1 MDCCFA
7 NQYDSSQIAET
18 FPNVSSPEM
27 FDSDTE
33 SDTDNKNVEILADDS
48 TLAVI
53 PPREQPT
60 QAELIA
66 KSDNCM
72 LVRINKFLS
81 GVPPPPRHT
90 TCQSDCSD
98 FLQHIYENRQLFYI
112 GYPLSNGNSEST
124 ESTNSQQQRTT
135 EINDKNV
142 SYQCTKG
149 TPRNLTNAFDA
160 CDLPANNAESTKLGT
175 NSDSD
180 SVNLNVQQS
189 VSKEILKNVVNTI
202 KDTVKVPSTVDNSDV
217 SHERSPLLY
226 HTIGEKEAKVLA
238 WPQAYSH
245 KFHGIHYNRSRAVE
259 EFENLTVKLCERYI
273 GAETQSTCNI
283 WFSKQPPGSVKKPSL
298 LTRRGNGQ
306 SPEKRLTHLAKRRRT
321 FCSANLQGLGLTNK
335 RQLMIPIKKLT
346 HKKGKSPRGKS
357 LRGKSPRGKSP
368 RGKSPR
374 SSAKKKVVRRLMLDE
389 SSPCKSKL
397 EISKRA
403 LFQSP
408 PSDHAGPSKL
418 LGTNNTDSQKIKRV
432 LFSTPKKNESEDS
445 AKQTSSKEESRK
457 RKCEEELHGP
467 RLKWPKSLSF
477 DCTHELKNTSKVT
490 WDRHSSSSIL
500 SKNETS
506 VSQGKNELSDTH
518 KKKLLWA
525 VAEALRSKG
534 IDMNHPK
541 FKQYAAN
548 LARTIKKFMPDLE
561 NRNIP
566 RKPGSTSDR
575 MLKLAKHHVL
585 LLIDTRPI
593 N

>member
-7 NQYDSSQIAET
+7 NQYESSQITET

-33 SDTDNKNVEILADDS
+33 SDTDNRNIDTLADNGRL
-48 TLAVI
+48 TVMA
-53 PPREQPT
+53 PREPT
-60 QAELIA
+60 RAELIA
-66 KSDNCM
+66 KSDSYM
-72 LVRINKFLS
+72 LVRINKYLS

-98 FLQHIYENRQLFYI
+98 FLQHIYENRQLFCN
-112 GYPLSNGNSEST
+112 GYPLSNGDSEST
-124 ESTNSQQQRTT
+124 ESTKPEEQRTT
-135 EINDKNV
+135 ETNDRNV

-160 CDLPANNAESTKLGT
+160 CDLPANSTEATKSGLT
-175 NSDSD
+175 KNDSPNS
-180 SVNLNVQQS
+180 NVQHG
-189 VSKEILKNVVNTI
+189 VSKEIKNSVNTI
-202 KDTVKVPSTVDNSDV
+202 EATVQVPPVGDNADV
-217 SHERSPLLY
+217 SHEQSPLLY
-226 HTIGEKEAKVLA
+226 QTIDEKEVKALT

-245 KFHGIHYNRSRAVE
+245 KFHGIHYNRSRTVE

-283 WFSKQPPGSVKKPSL
+283 WFSKQPPGSARKRSL
-298 LTRRGNGQ
+298 LIKRGNGQ

-321 FCSANLQGLGLTNK
+321 FCSANLQGLGLADK

-389 SSPCKSKL
+389 SSPYKSKL
-397 EISKRA
+397 ETSKRA

-408 PSDHAGPSKL
+408 PSDHPGPSNVF
-418 LGTNNTDSQKIKRV
+418 GTNNTDPQKIKRV
-432 LFSTPKKNESEDS
+432 LFTTPKKNESED
-445 AKQTSSKEESRK
+445 AKRTSLREESRK
-457 RKCEEELHGP
+457 RKCEEELQGP
-467 RLKWPKSLSF
+467 RLKWAKSLSF
-477 DCTHELKNTSKVT
+477 DCTHELKNTSKVI

-506 VSQGKNELSDTH
+506 FSQGKNELSNTH

-534 IDMNHPK
+534 IGMSHPK

-585 LLIDTRPI
+585 FLVDTRPI
-593 N
+593 D

>member
-7 NQYDSSQIAET
+7 NQYDSSQITET

-33 SDTDNKNVEILADDS
+33 SDVDSRHVEASAGDNGA
-48 TLAVI
+48 TAAM
-53 PPREQPT
+53 PPREPT

-66 KSDNCM
+66 TSDSC
-72 LVRINKFLS
+72 LLARINKYLC
-81 GVPPPPRHT
+81 GVPPPPKHT
-90 TCQSDCSD
+90 TSQSDCSD
-98 FLQHIYENRQLFYI
+98 FLRQIYKNGQLFCN
-112 GYPLSNGNSEST
+112 GHSLSDGSAEST
-124 ESTNSQQQRTT
+124 ENTKPEEQKTTTDTNDR
-135 EINDKNV
+135 NV
-142 SYQCTKG
+142 PSQCTKG
-149 TPRNLTNAFDA
+149 TPRNLINAFDA
-160 CDLPANNAESTKLGT
+160 CDSSQANVAGDAKLGV
-175 NSDSD
+175 NKSDGD
-180 SVNLNVQQS
+180 DWSVYN
-189 VSKEILKNVVNTI
+189 VSKEINSANTI
-202 KDTVKVPSTVDNSDV
+202 KKTVKVLPVVDSADV
-217 SHERSPLLY
+217 SRKQSPLIY
-226 HTIGEKEAKVLA
+226 QTIGEKEVKTLT

-245 KFHGIHYNRSRAVE
+245 KFHGIHYNRSKTVE

-283 WFSKQPPGSVKKPSL
+283 WFSKQPPGSARKRSL
-298 LTRRGNGQ
+298 LTKRGNGQ

-321 FCSANLQGLGLTNK
+321 FCSANLQGLGLADK
-335 RQLMIPIKKLT
+335 RQLMIPIRKLT
-346 HKKGKSPRGKS
+346 HKKGKSP
-357 LRGKSPRGKSP
+357 RGKSPRGKSP

-389 SSPCKSKL
+389 SSPCKSKV
-397 EISKRA
+397 ETSKRA

-408 PSDHAGPSKL
+408 SSDHPGPSKL
-418 LGTNNTDSQKIKRV
+418 LGTNNTDTQKIKRA
-432 LFSTPKKNESEDS
+432 LFSTPKKSESDD
-445 AKQTSSKEESRK
+445 AKQTSSREESRK
-457 RKCEEELHGP
+457 RKCEEELQGP
-467 RLKWPKSLSF
+467 RLKWAKSLSF
-477 DCTHELKNTSKVT
+477 DCTHELKNTCKVT
-490 WDRHSSSSIL
+490 WDRYSSSSVL

-506 VSQGKNELSDTH
+506 FSQGKNELSNTH

-534 IDMNHPK
+534 IGMNHPK

-585 LLIDTRPI
+585 FLIDTRPMD
-593 N
+593 

>member
-7 NQYDSSQIAET
+7 NQYDNSQIVET

-33 SDTDNKNVEILADDS
+33 SDTDNKNVETLTEDS
-48 TLAVI
+48 TFAVVSS
-53 PPREQPT
+53 REPT

-66 KSDNCM
+66 KSDNYM

-98 FLQHIYENRQLFYI
+98 FLQHIYANHRFFYTE
-112 GYPLSNGNSEST
+112 YSLSNGST
-124 ESTNSQQQRTT
+124 KSMENPQQQRTT
-135 EINDKNV
+135 EDTNNRNI
-142 SYQCTKG
+142 SYQCTKS
-149 TPRNLTNAFDA
+149 TLRNLTDVFDA
-160 CDLPANNAESTKLGT
+160 CDSPANSVEDTELSIN
-175 NSDSD
+175 NCDSN
-180 SVNLNVQQS
+180 NLNVQYS
-189 VSKEILKNVVNTI
+189 VPKELKNPVNAT
-202 KDTVKVPSTVDNSDV
+202 KETVQVPYIINSEV
-217 SHERSPLLY
+217 SYEQSPLLY
-226 HTIGEKEAKVLA
+226 HTIDEKEVKALT

-245 KFHGIHYNRSRAVE
+245 KFHGIHYNRSKAVE

-283 WFSKQPPGSVKKPSL
+283 WFSKQPPGSARKRSL
-298 LTRRGNGQ
+298 LTKRGSGQ
-306 SPEKRLTHLAKRRRT
+306 SPEKRLTHLARRRRT
-321 FCSANLQGLGLTNK
+321 FCSANLQGLGLTDK
-335 RQLMIPIKKLT
+335 RQLMIPIKKLA

-397 EISKRA
+397 ETSKRA

-408 PSDHAGPSKL
+408 PSDLAGPSKL
-418 LGTNNTDSQKIKRV
+418 LGTSNMDTQKIKRV
-432 LFSTPKKNESEDS
+432 LFSTPQKNESED
-445 AKQTSSKEESRK
+445 AKQTSSREESRK
-457 RKCEEELHGP
+457 RKCEEELQGP
-467 RLKWPKSLSF
+467 RLKWAKSLSF
-477 DCTHELKNTSKVT
+477 DCTHELKNTSKVM

-506 VSQGKNELSDTH
+506 FSQGKNELSDTH

-534 IDMNHPK
+534 IGMNHPK

-548 LARTIKKFMPDLE
+548 LARTIKKFMPELE

-585 LLIDTRPI
+585 FLIDTRPMD
-593 N
+593 

>member
-7 NQYDSSQIAET
+7 NQYESSQIRET
-18 FPNVSSPEM
+18 ISNVSSPEM

-33 SDTDNKNVEILADDS
+33 SDIYNKNVETQVTDNN

-53 PPREQPT
+53 SPQMPT

-66 KSDNCM
+66 KSDNYM

-98 FLQHIYENRQLFYI
+98 FLRHIYENRRLFYI
-112 GYPLSNGNSEST
+112 GCPLPNESSEIAEST
-124 ESTNSQQQRTT
+124 KLQQQKRPT
-135 EINDKNV
+135 ETNDKNV

-149 TPRNLTNAFDA
+149 TPRNLTNAFNLTADSIENTQ
-160 CDLPANNAESTKLGT
+160 LNINNSG
-175 NSDSD
+175 SH
-180 SVNLNVQQS
+180 NLNIQCD
-189 VSKEILKNVVNTI
+189 VSKEIKNPVNMIKETIEVVPVAD
-202 KDTVKVPSTVDNSDV
+202 KSDV
-217 SHERSPLLY
+217 SHEHSPVLY
-226 HTIGEKEAKVLA
+226 HTISEEGAKALA
-238 WPQAYSH
+238 WPQAYYH
-245 KFHGIHYNRSRAVE
+245 KFHGIHYNRSRTVE
-259 EFENLTVKLCERYI
+259 EFENSTVKLCERYI
-273 GAETQSTCNI
+273 GAETQSSCNI
-283 WFSKQPPGSVKKPSL
+283 WFSKPPGSIRKRSL
-298 LTRRGNGQ
+298 LMKRRNGQ
-306 SPEKRLTHLAKRRRT
+306 SPEKRLTHLTKRRRT
-321 FCSANLQGLGLTNK
+321 FCSANLKGLGLADK

-357 LRGKSPRGKSP
+357 LHGKSPRGRSPRGKSP
-368 RGKSPR
+368 I

-397 EISKRA
+397 ETSKRA

-418 LGTNNTDSQKIKRV
+418 LGTNNIDTQKIKRV
-432 LFSTPKKNESEDS
+432 LFSTSKKNESVD
-445 AKQTSSKEESRK
+445 AKQTSSREESRK
-457 RKCEEELHGP
+457 RKCDEELQGP
-467 RLKWPKSLSF
+467 RLKWAKSLSF
-477 DCTHELKNTSKVT
+477 DCMHEIKNTSKVI

-506 VSQGKNELSDTH
+506 VNEGKNELSDTH
-518 KKKLLWA
+518 RKKLLWA

-534 IDMNHPK
+534 IGMSHPK

-585 LLIDTRPI
+585 FLMDTRPI

>member
-1 MDCCFA
+1 MDCCFT
-7 NQYDSSQIAET
+7 NQYENSQIRET

-33 SDTDNKNVEILADDS
+33 SDTYKKNVEALTDDDS
-48 TLAVI
+48 TLAMI
-53 PPREQPT
+53 PPQEPT

-66 KSDNCM
+66 KSDNYM

-98 FLQHIYENRQLFYI
+98 FLQHIYENRRLFYI
-112 GYPLSNGNSEST
+112 GCPLSNGSSEIT
-124 ESTNSQQQRTT
+124 ESIKQQRPIET
-135 EINDKNV
+135 KNI

-160 CDLPANNAESTKLGT
+160 CDLSADSAEDTKLGI
-175 NSDSD
+175 NNNDCD
-180 SVNLNVQQS
+180 NLNVQYN
-189 VSKEILKNVVNTI
+189 VPKEINNSFNTI
-202 KDTVKVPSTVDNSDV
+202 KETVTILSGQNSDKN
-217 SHERSPLLY
+217 SDLSQEHSPLLY
-226 HTIGEKEAKVLA
+226 HTIGEEEAKALT

-245 KFHGIHYNRSRAVE
+245 KFHGIYYNRSRTVE

-283 WFSKQPPGSVKKPSL
+283 WFSKQPPGSARKRSL
-298 LTRRGNGQ
+298 LMKHRNGQ
-306 SPEKRLTHLAKRRRT
+306 SPEKRLTHLIKRRRT
-321 FCSANLQGLGLTNK
+321 FCSANLKGLGVITDK
-335 RQLMIPIKKLT
+335 RQLMIPIRKLT
-346 HKKGKSPRGKS
+346 HKKGKSPRSKS

-397 EISKRA
+397 ETSKRA

-418 LGTNNTDSQKIKRV
+418 LGTNNTDTQKIKRV
-432 LFSTPKKNESEDS
+432 LFSTPKKNESEY
-445 AKQTSSKEESRK
+445 ANQTSSREESRK
-457 RKCEEELHGP
+457 RKCEEELQGP
-467 RLKWPKSLSF
+467 RLKWAKSLSF
-477 DCTHELKNTSKVT
+477 DCMHEIRSTSKVT

-506 VSQGKNELSDTH
+506 VNQGKNELSDTH
-518 KKKLLWA
+518 RKKLLWA

-534 IDMNHPK
+534 IGMSHPK

-585 LLIDTRPI
+585 FLIDTRPI